1 MARLTGS
8 GSSRARA
15 AWGSVWLG
23 RIHPPPARRDRPARG
38 PGPESEASGPRR
50 RHSPGPLQSAHT
62 SLLRSRFDMVPA
74 SPAGNPT
81 TIEAAVALP
90 L

>member
-15 AWGSVWLG
+15 AWGSEWLG
-23 RIHPPPARRDRPARG
+23 RSHPPARGDRPARG
-38 PGPESEASGPRR
+38 PGPEGEASGPRR

-74 SPAGNPT
+74 SPAGNPAT
-81 TIEAAVALP
+81 TEAAAALP